1 MFLPHFKPL
10 TTNDYVD
17 LFRSVRFCQ
26 LFPIQNRTKFRV
38 LQSMNGYQT
47 NGGRKRVRFVRLC
60 CPIDFV
66 GLAALICVQCAI
78 ERLVDHCII
87 KRDNNLST
95 GMKQNAC
102 EKKLKCLQWTWTWIT
117 LSFSSLFLKQIH
129 SNLWDVTNGIEW
141 IDDYI
146 LVKHVFL
153 SIKSLFTH
161 FVCTF
166 GNMAVCSIRIFTYR
180 SHE

>member
-60 CPIDFV
+60 YPIDFV

-102 EKKLKCLQWTWTWIT
+102 GKKIEMSTVDMDMNYTFVFF
-117 LSFSSLFLKQIH
+117 SFSQTNSLESLGCDEWHRMNRWLYISQTRVSEYQIALY
-129 SNLWDVTNGIEW
+129 SFCV
-141 IDDYI
+141 YI
-146 LVKHVFL
+146 
-153 SIKSLFTH
+153 
-161 FVCTF
+161 
-166 GNMAVCSIRIFTYR
+166 R
-180 SHE
+180 